1 MSCRTEFDIILFYSN
16 LYSMKFYEET
26 LPVFAALGI
35 LAGAACSDDDLTTP
49 PAAPEISVGVSTV
62 IPATGGAA
70 SIDYRI
76 VNPAEG
82 GGERLK

>member
-16 LYSMKFYEET
+16 LYSMKKLF
-26 LPVFAALGI
+26 FAALGI
-35 LAGAACSDDDLTTP
+35 LAGAACSDDDPTTP

-82 GGERLK
+82 GGNA

>member
-1 MSCRTEFDIILFYSN
+1 MKKLYLF
-16 LYSMKFYEET
+16 
-26 LPVFAALGI
+26 FAALGV
-35 LAGAACSDDDLTTP
+35 LASAACSDDDPTTP
-49 PAAPEISVGVSTV
+49 PAALEISVGVSTV

>member
-1 MSCRTEFDIILFYSN
+1 MHDDENLF
-16 LYSMKFYEET
+16 
-26 LPVFAALGI
+26 FAALGV
-35 LAGAACSDDDLTTP
+35 LASAACSDDDPTTP

-82 GGERLK
+82 GGRLK

>member
-16 LYSMKFYEET
+16 LYSMKKLYLF
-26 LPVFAALGI
+26 FAALGV
-35 LAGAACSDDDLTTP
+35 LASAACSDDDPTTQ

-82 GGERLK
+82 GGRLK